1 LLGFQSASGEKAM
14 ADEQRERLESFRAFI
29 KAVEE
34 GASIPPVAED
44 DLRRLHKVSADM
56 AQRRVG
62 KDAMVSVDLMA
73 RVCSPGAN
81 LPAVWLRYTQLCLLV
96 RQGVLAE
103 SQQSAVCADDVYR
116 MAAIIP
122 MSGPHLDQKVFVQ
135 YLHCE
140 AAA

>member
-1 LLGFQSASGEKAM
+1 M

-29 KAVEE
+29 KAAEE
-34 GASIPPVAED
+34 GAPIPPVAED
-44 DLRRLHKVSADM
+44 DLRSLHKVSADI

-62 KDAMVSVDLMA
+62 KDGMVSVDLMA

-81 LPAVWLRYTQLCLLV
+81 LPAVWLRYTQLSLLI
-96 RQGVLAE
+96 RQGILADCE
-103 SQQSAVCADDVYR
+103 HPAGWENDVYR
-116 MAAIIP
+116 TAAIIP
-122 MSGPHLDQKVFVQ
+122 MNGFQMDQKAFVQ

>member
-1 LLGFQSASGEKAM
+1 M
-14 ADEQRERLESFRAFI
+14 ADEQRERMESFRAFI
-29 KAVEE
+29 NAVEE

-62 KDAMVSVDLMA
+62 KEGMVSVGLMA

-81 LPAVWLRYTQLCLLV
+81 LPAVWLRYNQLSLLI

-103 SQQSAVCADDVYR
+103 CQHRAGWVDDVCR
-116 MAAIIP
+116 TAAIIP
-122 MSGPHLDQKVFVQ
+122 MSGLQLDQKAFVQ
-135 YLHCE
+135 HLHHSE